1 MRSRRLSAK
10 SPAASQFPAH
20 AQVIIL
26 VEDSVKFYSSFLPI
40 IYTELWKQG
49 QALETETMHQKEKM
63 LRRYSRPKARPHA
76 GGTIDF

>member
-1 MRSRRLSAK
+1 M
-10 SPAASQFPAH
+10 
-20 AQVIIL
+20 IIL

-76 GGTIDF
+76 GGTIDL